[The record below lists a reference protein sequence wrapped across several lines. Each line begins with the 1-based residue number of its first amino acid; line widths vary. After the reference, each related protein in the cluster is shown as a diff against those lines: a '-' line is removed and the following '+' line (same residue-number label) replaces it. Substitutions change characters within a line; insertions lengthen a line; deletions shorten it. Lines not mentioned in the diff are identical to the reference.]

1 MKLAILFTLVFLAG
15 CATKPVPVKQKFPS
29 APTTLL
35 QRCPDLKLLSKDV
48 KLSDVAKTINE
59 NYSLYHECAIKSQG
73 WIDWYNAQKKI
84 FEEVK

>member
-1 MKLAILFTLVFLAG
+1 MKILLLIGVMLLAG
-15 CATKPVPVKQKFPS
+15 CAAKPVPVKQKFPAS
-29 APTTLL
+29 PTTLM
-35 QRCPDLKLLSKDV
+35 QPCPDLKLLPKDV

-59 NYSLYHECAIKSQG
+59 NYSLYHECSIKSQG